1 MEVFDYDLNDG
12 SDSIWNAERGFLNN
26 LGNLFAN
33 SIGGVVGGVS
43 GFALGGPVGAA
54 AGATAGFSG
63 ANQLYD
69 FAENKITGS
78 RESDA
83 LLDYGATA
91 AGLAGLTGGAFL
103 GGGSAAAAGGGA
115 AAAGGTTNAAAT
127 GGMSM
132 YQTLS
137 LAMNAPA
144 AIGGVANMFN
154 SGESGE
160 NMEGAMEQQ
169 AGNLRFMQ
177 DLLRDEVGYL
187 NDERKYLRSQQALN
201 ETIAQNERQQAF
213 DLYFENNAQLQQER
227 DYFIQRQEFVDKQA
241 AAERAEQLG
250 FMLENKMIA
259 EQEREFALQELRR
272 AQQIAQGER
281 DQELRQY
288 YDNQYRAEAERQYS
302 VEQFERAQGIA
313 ADERS
318 QEERIRNNLDSQ
330 LTSFQDE
337 LRLVQEG
344 LGDIRRMDPLTQGQ
358 IDAQVGRYRD
368 TARDSYNEV
377 IEQMS
382 SLNEADLRRR
392 GIAATDP
399 GDTRSRMAQRLA
411 DDLAATQMQAEQQAL
426 AYISGER
433 GLLFDDIQN
442 DIATRN
448 AIMGETASVG
458 LAGFDQRR
466 NLMGALP
473 SANVAAPVPIG
484 SSVLQQRFGSAN
496 VAPPVAINSA
506 QYSGSL
512 PSGIGQQLSMPSAV
526 QGNFSPPSAM
536 IGASSSQNL
545 ASGLMDS
552 VQEGYGDMATN
563 YGAQT
568 KYYGQQASQNFAELA
583 NIFEDYMARREGQQT
598 NNGNGYQVGPRVYVD
613 KGVPI

>member
-1 MEVFDYDLNDG
+1 MDPITMGALITG
-12 SDSIWNAERGFLNN
+12 GASLIGAGINAFNSGKAREQQEEMNEAQ
-26 LGNLFAN
+26 LGNLSFQRD
-33 SIGGVVGGVS
+33 I
-43 GFALGGPVGAA
+43 L
-54 AGATAGFSG
+54 
-63 ANQLYD
+63 
-69 FAENKITGS
+69 S
-78 RESDA
+78 RE
-83 LLDYGATA
+83 LDD
-91 AGLAGLTGGAFL
+91 L
-103 GGGSAAAAGGGA
+103 GD
-115 AAAGGTTNAAAT
+115 
-127 GGMSM
+127 
-132 YQTLS
+132 Q
-137 LAMNAPA
+137 
-144 AIGGVANMFN
+144 
-154 SGESGE
+154 
-160 NMEGAMEQQ
+160 
-169 AGNLRFMQ
+169 
-177 DLLRDEVGYL
+177 
-187 NDERKYLRSQQALN
+187 RKYFRQQDNLN
-201 ETIAQNERQQAF
+201 RYQAQVERQQAF

-259 EQEREFALQELRR
+259 EQEREFALQELYR

-318 QEERIRNNLDSQ
+318 QEERIRNSLDSQ

-337 LRLVQEG
+337 LRRVQEG

-473 SANVAAPVPIG
+473 SANVAAPIPIG

-512 PSGIGQQLSMPSAV
+512 PSGIGQTINMPSAV
-526 QGNFSPPSAM
+526 GMGFSAPTAVTQPSASTNLSSELLSNLN
-536 IGASSSQNL
+536 GAYSN
-545 ASGLMDS
+545 
-552 VQEGYGDMATN
+552 MATA
-563 YGAQT
+563 YGNQAT
-568 KYYGQQASQNFAELA
+568 AYGQAAGQGLNSLGG
-583 NIFEDYMARREGQQT
+583 IFQDYMAGQAGREVTPTGT
-598 NNGNGYQVGPRVYVD
+598 IPSTKGSYSY
-613 KGVPI
+613 GVPN